1 MEIGDKV
8 KFNKYVPINE
18 SGVPFKKI
26 VDTYISFS
34 DEPDVIHKRKQG
46 LYPWERKVND
56 GESTSSWQIRKFDI
70 DEKEGIYIGSIRKKI
85 KRSYKIRP
93 IEEPTEVIAEE
104 QSSWEHLR
112 TRPIVR
118 GPSIIGRPRAR
129 FDRPSRNQNRLDDP
143 YKRDELAI
151 IAVSKT
157 KRYVVDMEDILIYN
171 FNSKIK
177 II

>member
-70 DEKEGIYIGSIRKKI
+70 DEKEGIYVGSIRKKI
-85 KRSYKIRP
+85 KRIYKIQP
-93 IEEPTEVIAEE
+93 VVEENRI
-104 QSSWEHLR
+104 SIGSLLR
-112 TRPIVR
+112 
-118 GPSIIGRPRAR
+118 SPRAR